1 MKDKPNI
8 NQLPMKQAIILS
20 FALLLFSS
28 AHAQTEV
35 AIGIKGGPNFA
46 TFDISDF
53 EGSLKNRTGI
63 HVGAFSLFKLGKIGI
78 QPEVI
83 YSQQGSKIRIDGQEL
98 EGNFQYMN
106 IPIMLKLYTVLGL
119 NLQVGP
125 QFGFLSSA
133 EIDGNNVKEIYK
145 NSDTSLAFGVGW
157 DLPMRLTVDARYNL
171 GLSDINDSSTDNTV
185 KNQVFQ
191 ISVGFKLFRF

>member
-1 MKDKPNI
+1 
-8 NQLPMKQAIILS
+8 MKQAIILS

>member
-1 MKDKPNI
+1 
-8 NQLPMKQAIILS
+8 MKQAIILS
-20 FALLLFSS
+20 FVMLLFSA
-28 AHAQTEV
+28 AHAQTEF
-35 AIGIKGGPNFA
+35 AIGLKGGPNFA
-46 TFDISDF
+46 TFNINDF

-63 HVGAFSLFKLGKIGI
+63 HAGAFGLMRFGNIGI

-83 YSQQGSKIRIDGQEL
+83 YSQQGSKIKIDGQDL

-133 EIDGNNVKEIYK
+133 EIDGDNVKDTFK
-145 NSDTSLAFGVGW
+145 NSDMSLAFGVGW

-171 GLSDINDSSTDNTV
+171 GLSDINDSSTGNTV